1 MSDIPTKTYPPSVL
15 RAMIDEMEAERAE
28 ATGDVTP
35 TPEESSAVPTPPKT
49 YCRETAELIRSWDRR
64 ARYHRAIDA
73 LRDKLVKMKWN
84 KTVPMPE
91 LRDSVVELLDAL
103 LDMETDGGTR

>member
-1 MSDIPTKTYPPSVL
+1 MSDIPTKTYPPSFL
-15 RAMIDEMEAERAE
+15 HALIADHEAAQAG
-28 ATGDVTP
+28 ATPD
-35 TPEESSAVPTPPKT
+35 ESSAVPTPPKT

-73 LRDKLVKMKWN
+73 LRDKLVKMKWK

-91 LRDSVVELLDAL
+91 LRDSVVELLEAL
-103 LDMETDGGTR
+103 LDVATHGETR

>member
-1 MSDIPTKTYPPSVL
+1 MSDTPTKTYPPQFLQRLV
-15 RAMIDEMEAERAE
+15 DDHEAEQAG
-28 ATGDVTP
+28 A
-35 TPEESSAVPTPPKT
+35 TPEASSAVPTPPKT
-49 YCRETAELIRSWDRR
+49 YCRETSELIRSWDRR

-91 LRDSVVELLDAL
+91 LRDCVVELLDAL
-103 LDMETDGGTR
+103 LDMERMGRRDE